1 MEHQST
7 NALDELLSDD
17 RFNQEVSAR
26 LVDDNTADVPLFG
39 GYEAEA
45 REAITEEFGL
55 EITDEEQMSG
65 VRFATVVD
73 PDGDDSES
81 IDTDMNAD
89 EAISMF

>member
-1 MEHQST
+1 MNHNST
-7 NALDELLSDD
+7 DALDALLNDD
-17 RFNQEVSAR
+17 RFNQEISAR
-26 LVDDNTADVPLFG
+26 LTDDNTADVPLFG

-55 EITDEEQMSG
+55 EIADEVQMSG

-73 PDGDDSES
+73 PDGDESES
-81 IDTDMNAD
+81 VDTDMNAD